1 MKKSKERFD
10 GLVERIR
17 KGESVSFG
25 QMEDVFAQAFLSRFL
40 KRLSSEQERSKANE
54 FYRENFVDDQE
65 AYEDEYGE
73 QPELSSGQQIHYEL
87 EIARSVMRT
96 LGVRPTTEDLS
107 PYIEHAVSWRDWKLL
122 DKVLSL
128 TQEGSMGKGVVE
140 KVALED
146 LVRGRDTS
154 YAELR

>member
-10 GLVERIR
+10 GLVERIK

-25 QMEDVFAQAFLSRFL
+25 QMEYVFAQAFLSRFL

-54 FYRENFVDDQE
+54 FYREHFVDDQE

-73 QPELSSGQQIHYEL
+73 QPELSSGQQIQYEL
-87 EIARSVMRT
+87 GVARSVIGT
-96 LGVRPTTEDLS
+96 LGVRPGKEDLS
-107 PYIEHAVSWRDWKLL
+107 HYIEHALRGSDWALL

-128 TQEGSMGKGVVE
+128 TK
-140 KVALED
+140 
-146 LVRGRDTS
+146 
-154 YAELR
+154 